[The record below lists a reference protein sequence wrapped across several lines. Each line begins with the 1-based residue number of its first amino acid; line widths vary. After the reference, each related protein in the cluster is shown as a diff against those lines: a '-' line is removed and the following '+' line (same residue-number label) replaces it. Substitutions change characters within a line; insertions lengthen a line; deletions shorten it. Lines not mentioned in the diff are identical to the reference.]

1 LCGYFA
7 TKSIWIHVIDESA
20 VAVDLHDREPLAV
33 ARLQLGIAVDFDLL
47 QFERDLLADQR
58 QDLPCALA
66 KVASLCVV
74 EDYLLLRSVQSL
86 REEAKQHC
94 SGVRT
99 FVSGGVTASRR
110 SAENSRLAGLR
121 RGRTG
126 EPWVPP

>member
-20 VAVDLHDREPLAV
+20 LAVDLHDREPLAV

-47 QFERDLLADQR
+47 QFERHLLANQR

-74 EDYLLLRSVQSL
+74 EDYLRFARSS
-86 REEAKQHC
+86 HYD
-94 SGVRT
+94 
-99 FVSGGVTASRR
+99 RR
-110 SAENSRLAGLR
+110 LSNIALA
-121 RGRTG
+121 
-126 EPWVPP
+126 